1 VQYAMRS
8 LASSGVAIGADII
21 DEGSMMWGGTPTPK
35 RRIGEPTMLSSV
47 ICGGT
52 TCTVNWPSNPVIPGR
67 FYAGTQFAFTGSVNP
82 NLNTPAG
89 QMFTA
94 TNITSNSFDFAP
106 AGSVTGTFT
115 ASNDPNLEFLWWAG
129 SAGGCPTTPC
139 NPPVPNTALSTIA
152 TWLRSPLPHV
162 AISWPALGVAAP
174 AVHSNW
180 AGKDSTVSD
189 YMSHYWD
196 SHQAG
201 RTYAWGSGITERVRW
216 MHDIFYSRQ
225 NYVNF
230 AKPQI
235 ILDSISSFMYVK
247 RTVGAAF
254 YNPLL
259 DTLEVPGTMPAAA
272 LAGMMVASALG
283 NAAVRLYQF
292 EEPVNEGGR
301 ASARIGTEFQTGAS
315 PLAGE
320 ENSRNIWRAVG
331 YASNLLTKTLQPFI
345 LGTAMSSPA
354 LGANIVTAAR
364 QSATGTLLMA
374 VNGNDWDRSI
384 AVDLRP
390 YRTGSTISRYVVG
403 QTGISTVLVPDVA
416 SDNVKLKA
424 GEVGIWLLPISS
436 STNYVTSN
444 PISAPAL
451 PDGAT
456 AAILH
461 QAYIYSQ
468 DLDCQTSGIDC
479 TRGCNLIADTNL
491 GNVFYQFFFTDNR
504 GKVVSKSAVRL
515 LASPPRH
522 GS

>member
-1 VQYAMRS
+1 
-8 LASSGVAIGADII
+8 
-21 DEGSMMWGGTPTPK
+21 
-35 RRIGEPTMLSSV
+35 
-47 ICGGT
+47 
-52 TCTVNWPSNPVIPGR
+52 
-67 FYAGTQFAFTGSVNP
+67 
-82 NLNTPAG
+82 
-89 QMFTA
+89 
-94 TNITSNSFDFAP
+94 
-106 AGSVTGTFT
+106 
-115 ASNDPNLEFLWWAG
+115 
-129 SAGGCPTTPC
+129 
-139 NPPVPNTALSTIA
+139 
-152 TWLRSPLPHV
+152 
-162 AISWPALGVAAP
+162 
-174 AVHSNW
+174 
-180 AGKDSTVSD
+180 
-189 YMSHYWD
+189 
-196 SHQAG
+196 
-201 RTYAWGSGITERVRW
+201 

-272 LAGMMVASALG
+272 L
-283 NAAVRLYQF
+283 
-292 EEPVNEGGR
+292 

-354 LGANIVTAAR
+354 LGANIVTAVR

-403 QTGISTVLVPDVA
+403 QTGISTVLVPDAA

-444 PISAPAL
+444 PISAP
-451 PDGAT
+451 
-456 AAILH
+456 
-461 QAYIYSQ
+461 
-468 DLDCQTSGIDC
+468 C
-479 TRGCNLIADTNL
+479 IA
-491 GNVFYQFFFTDNR
+491 
-504 GKVVSKSAVRL
+504 
-515 LASPPRH
+515 
-522 GS
+522 